1 MLINNFKGNKNF
13 FPKKSF
19 IKKNIV
25 FLLIIANLIQTH
37 YYMRKGIQATLL
49 IASLIGLYLIY
60 KSIQTPIEF
69 ARESKARYA
78 KVIAVLKDIRKSEEA
93 YEAVNKT
100 YTNSFD
106 ELEKFIENGQFYIT
120 TQRDTSW
127 TEFDKH
133 FKIDVL
139 KQNVVTDTIGKVLV
153 KDSLFKG
160 SDRYKQMASVT
171 IGDRTIP
178 IKIETG
184 VITRENEVK
193 FPVFEVKISK
203 KDILEGLDEEEIERE
218 LQKVGV
224 NDIKGP
230 YVSVGS
236 MTEVSSSGNWP
247 SYYNDKS
254 ENKSGSR

>member
-1 MLINNFKGNKNF
+1 M
-13 FPKKSF
+13 
-19 IKKNIV
+19 
-25 FLLIIANLIQTH
+25 LIIANLIQTH

-203 KDILEGLDEEEIERE
+203 KDILEGLDEEEIEKE

-254 ENKSGSR
+254 ENKSGSE

>member
-1 MLINNFKGNKNF
+1 M
-13 FPKKSF
+13 
-19 IKKNIV
+19 
-25 FLLIIANLIQTH
+25 LIIANLIQTH

-184 VITRENEVK
+184 VITRDNDVK
-193 FPVFEVKISK
+193 FPVFEVKVSK

-236 MTEVSSSGNWP
+236 MTEVSSNGNWP

-254 ENKSGSR
+254 ENKSGSE

>member
-1 MLINNFKGNKNF
+1 MRRGIQAA
-13 FPKKSF
+13 
-19 IKKNIV
+19 
-25 FLLIIANLIQTH
+25 LLII
-37 YYMRKGIQATLL
+37 
-49 IASLIGLYLIY
+49 SVIGFYLIY

-69 ARESKARYA
+69 AHESKARFA
-78 KVIAVLKDIRKSEEA
+78 KVIATLKDIRKSEEA
-93 YEAVNKT
+93 YEAINKT
-100 YTNSFD
+100 YTNNFAD
-106 ELEKFIENGQFYIT
+106 LEKFIENGQFYIT
-120 TQRDTSW
+120 TTRDTSW
-127 TEFDKH
+127 TAFDPH

-139 KQNVVTDTIGKVLV
+139 KQSSITDTIGKVSV

-160 SDRYKQMASVT
+160 SARYKRMASVKV
-171 IGDRTIP
+171 GDRTIP

-184 VITRENEVK
+184 VITRDNDVK
-193 FPVFEVKISK
+193 FPVFQVKVSK

-236 MTEVSSSGNWP
+236 MTEVSSNGNWP

-254 ENKSGSR
+254 ENKSGSE

>member
-1 MLINNFKGNKNF
+1 M
-13 FPKKSF
+13 
-19 IKKNIV
+19 
-25 FLLIIANLIQTH
+25 LIIANLIQTH

-49 IASLIGLYLIY
+49 IVSLIGLYLIY

-203 KDILEGLDEEEIERE
+203 KDILDGLDEEEIEKE

>member
-203 KDILEGLDEEEIERE
+203 KDILEGLDEEEIEKE

-254 ENKSGSR
+254 ENKSGSE

>member
-1 MLINNFKGNKNF
+1 M
-13 FPKKSF
+13 
-19 IKKNIV
+19 
-25 FLLIIANLIQTH
+25 LIIANLIQTH

-49 IASLIGLYLIY
+49 IVSLIGLYLIY

-184 VITRENEVK
+184 VITRDNDVK
-193 FPVFEVKISK
+193 FPVFEVKVSK
-203 KDILEGLDEEEIERE
+203 KDILEGLDEEEIEKE

-236 MTEVSSSGNWP
+236 MTEVSSNGNWP

-254 ENKSGSR
+254 ENKSGSE

>member
-37 YYMRKGIQATLL
+37 YYMRKGIQTTLL

-203 KDILEGLDEEEIERE
+203 KDILEGLDEEEIEKE

>member
-1 MLINNFKGNKNF
+1 M
-13 FPKKSF
+13 
-19 IKKNIV
+19 
-25 FLLIIANLIQTH
+25 LIIANLIQTH

-93 YEAVNKT
+93 YEAINKT
-100 YTNSFD
+100 YTNNFAD
-106 ELEKFIENGQFYIT
+106 LEKFIENGQFYIT

-203 KDILEGLDEEEIERE
+203 KDILEGLDEEEIEKE

>member
-1 MLINNFKGNKNF
+1 M
-13 FPKKSF
+13 
-19 IKKNIV
+19 
-25 FLLIIANLIQTH
+25 LIIANLIQTH

-49 IASLIGLYLIY
+49 IVSLIGLYLIY

-139 KQNVVTDTIGKVLV
+139 KQNVVTDTIGKVSV

-160 SDRYKQMASVT
+160 SDRYKQMASVKV
-171 IGDRTIP
+171 GDRTIP

-203 KDILEGLDEEEIERE
+203 KDILEGLDEEEIEKE

>member
-1 MLINNFKGNKNF
+1 M
-13 FPKKSF
+13 
-19 IKKNIV
+19 
-25 FLLIIANLIQTH
+25 LIIANLIQTH

-49 IASLIGLYLIY
+49 IVSLIGLYLIY

-93 YEAVNKT
+93 YEAINKT
-100 YTNSFD
+100 YTNNFAD
-106 ELEKFIENGQFYIT
+106 LEKFIENGQFYIT
-120 TQRDTSW
+120 TSRDTSW

-203 KDILEGLDEEEIERE
+203 KDILEGLDEEEIEKE

-254 ENKSGSR
+254 ENKSGSE

>member
-1 MLINNFKGNKNF
+1 M
-13 FPKKSF
+13 
-19 IKKNIV
+19 
-25 FLLIIANLIQTH
+25 LIIANLIQIH

-49 IASLIGLYLIY
+49 IVSLIGLYLIY

-203 KDILEGLDEEEIERE
+203 KDILEGLDEEEIEKE

>member
-1 MLINNFKGNKNF
+1 M
-13 FPKKSF
+13 
-19 IKKNIV
+19 
-25 FLLIIANLIQTH
+25 LIIANLIQTH

-93 YEAVNKT
+93 YEAINKT

-184 VITRENEVK
+184 VITRDNDVK
-193 FPVFEVKISK
+193 FPVFQVKVSK

-236 MTEVSSSGNWP
+236 VTEVSSSGNWP

>member
-203 KDILEGLDEEEIERE
+203 KDILEGLDEEEIEKE

>member
-1 MLINNFKGNKNF
+1 M
-13 FPKKSF
+13 
-19 IKKNIV
+19 
-25 FLLIIANLIQTH
+25 LIIANLIQTH

-93 YEAVNKT
+93 YEAINKT
-100 YTNSFD
+100 YTNNFAD
-106 ELEKFIENGQFYIT
+106 LEKFIENGQFYIT
-120 TQRDTSW
+120 TSRDTSW
-127 TEFDKH
+127 TAFDPH

-139 KQNVVTDTIGKVLV
+139 KQSSVTDTIGKVSV

-203 KDILEGLDEEEIERE
+203 KDILEGLDEEEIEKE

>member
-1 MLINNFKGNKNF
+1 M
-13 FPKKSF
+13 
-19 IKKNIV
+19 
-25 FLLIIANLIQTH
+25 LIIANLIQTH

-78 KVIAVLKDIRKSEEA
+78 KLIAVLKDIRKSEEA

-203 KDILEGLDEEEIERE
+203 KDILEGLDEEEIEKE

>member
-1 MLINNFKGNKNF
+1 
-13 FPKKSF
+13 
-19 IKKNIV
+19 
-25 FLLIIANLIQTH
+25 
-37 YYMRKGIQATLL
+37 MRKGIQATLL

-203 KDILEGLDEEEIERE
+203 KDILEGLDEEEIEKE

>member
-1 MLINNFKGNKNF
+1 M
-13 FPKKSF
+13 
-19 IKKNIV
+19 
-25 FLLIIANLIQTH
+25 LIIANLIQTH

-184 VITRENEVK
+184 VITRENDVK

-203 KDILEGLDEEEIERE
+203 KDILEGLDEEEIEKE

>member
-1 MLINNFKGNKNF
+1 M
-13 FPKKSF
+13 
-19 IKKNIV
+19 
-25 FLLIIANLIQTH
+25 LIIANLIQTH

-69 ARESKARYA
+69 ARDSKARYA

-203 KDILEGLDEEEIERE
+203 KDILEGLDEEEIEKE

>member
-1 MLINNFKGNKNF
+1 M
-13 FPKKSF
+13 
-19 IKKNIV
+19 
-25 FLLIIANLIQTH
+25 LIIANLIQTH

-153 KDSLFKG
+153 KDSLFQG

-203 KDILEGLDEEEIERE
+203 KDILEGLDEEEIEKE

>member
-1 MLINNFKGNKNF
+1 MLINNFKGKKNF
-13 FPKKSF
+13 LLKKSF

-203 KDILEGLDEEEIERE
+203 KDILEGLDEEEIEKE

>member
-1 MLINNFKGNKNF
+1 M
-13 FPKKSF
+13 
-19 IKKNIV
+19 
-25 FLLIIANLIQTH
+25 LIIANLIQTH

-93 YEAVNKT
+93 YEAINKT

-203 KDILEGLDEEEIERE
+203 KDILEGLDEEEIEKE
-218 LQKVGV
+218 LQKIGV

>member
-1 MLINNFKGNKNF
+1 M
-13 FPKKSF
+13 
-19 IKKNIV
+19 
-25 FLLIIANLIQTH
+25 LIIANLIQTH

-93 YEAVNKT
+93 YEAINKT

-203 KDILEGLDEEEIERE
+203 KDILEGLDEEEIEKE

>member
-49 IASLIGLYLIY
+49 IVSLIGLYLIY

-93 YEAVNKT
+93 YEAINKT
-100 YTNSFD
+100 YTNNFAD
-106 ELEKFIENGQFYIT
+106 LEKFIENGQFYIT
-120 TQRDTSW
+120 TSRDTSW

-203 KDILEGLDEEEIERE
+203 KDILEGLDEEEIEKE

>member
-1 MLINNFKGNKNF
+1 M
-13 FPKKSF
+13 
-19 IKKNIV
+19 
-25 FLLIIANLIQTH
+25 LIIANLIQTH

-49 IASLIGLYLIY
+49 IVSLIGLYLIY

-120 TQRDTSW
+120 TSRDTSW

-203 KDILEGLDEEEIERE
+203 KDILEGLDEEEIEKE

>member
-1 MLINNFKGNKNF
+1 M
-13 FPKKSF
+13 
-19 IKKNIV
+19 
-25 FLLIIANLIQTH
+25 LIIANLIQTH

-171 IGDRTIP
+171 IGDRTLP

-203 KDILEGLDEEEIERE
+203 KDILEGLDEEEIEKE

>member
-1 MLINNFKGNKNF
+1 M
-13 FPKKSF
+13 
-19 IKKNIV
+19 
-25 FLLIIANLIQTH
+25 LIIANLIQTH

-49 IASLIGLYLIY
+49 IVSLIGLYLIY

-203 KDILEGLDEEEIERE
+203 KDILEGLDEEEIEKE

>member
-1 MLINNFKGNKNF
+1 M
-13 FPKKSF
+13 
-19 IKKNIV
+19 
-25 FLLIIANLIQTH
+25 LIIANLIQTH

-171 IGDRTIP
+171 IGERTIP

-203 KDILEGLDEEEIERE
+203 KDILEGLDEEEIEKE

>member
-1 MLINNFKGNKNF
+1 M
-13 FPKKSF
+13 
-19 IKKNIV
+19 
-25 FLLIIANLIQTH
+25 LIIANLIQIH

-203 KDILEGLDEEEIERE
+203 KDILEGLDEEEIEKE

>member
-1 MLINNFKGNKNF
+1 M
-13 FPKKSF
+13 
-19 IKKNIV
+19 
-25 FLLIIANLIQTH
+25 LIIANLIQTH

-49 IASLIGLYLIY
+49 IVSLIGLYLIY

-93 YEAVNKT
+93 YEAINKT
-100 YTNSFD
+100 YTNNFAD
-106 ELEKFIENGQFYIT
+106 LEKFIENGQFYIT

-203 KDILEGLDEEEIERE
+203 KDILEGLDEEEIEKE

>member
-93 YEAVNKT
+93 YEAINKT

-203 KDILEGLDEEEIERE
+203 KDILEGLDEEEIEKE
-218 LQKVGV
+218 LQKIGV

>member
-1 MLINNFKGNKNF
+1 M
-13 FPKKSF
+13 
-19 IKKNIV
+19 
-25 FLLIIANLIQTH
+25 LIIANLIQTH
-37 YYMRKGIQATLL
+37 YYMRKGIQTTLL

-203 KDILEGLDEEEIERE
+203 KDILEGLDEEEIEKE

>member
-1 MLINNFKGNKNF
+1 MLI
-13 FPKKSF
+13 
-19 IKKNIV
+19 V
-25 FLLIIANLIQTH
+25 ANLIQTH

-203 KDILEGLDEEEIERE
+203 KDILEGLDEEEIEKE

>member
-1 MLINNFKGNKNF
+1 
-13 FPKKSF
+13 
-19 IKKNIV
+19 
-25 FLLIIANLIQTH
+25 LLIIANLIQTH

-203 KDILEGLDEEEIERE
+203 KDILEGLDEEEIEKE